1 MCSTS
6 SSEPVRRWA
15 GIDAAR
21 AIDGVSTDRAALPPV
36 SWRNLR
42 RSTSGMRHSFVLA
55 RVGAARG
62 PDPCK
67 PALVSTTVSSF
78 ALLVSPSA
86 NRVYARTAAALTV
99 AELGV
104 LGETVLPGRLGEVR
118 PDAIAGVDYVTFE
131 GDLDEHAL
139 AHVANVSTAF
149 ALFERVGDALR
160 PVALRRLDCLDDD
173 LLTILKYQGKT
184 NELFTK
190 LLLNVTVLASGSAGR
205 MLTER
210 LHVLD
215 PLCGRG
221 TTINQALM
229 YGWHAAGV
237 DVDERDVEAYAAF
250 LPRWLKDK
258 RLKHTAA
265 TSRLRRDGRTLG
277 RRFDASL
284 AVDKEAWAAG
294 DTITVSMAQADTLET
309 PTIFRAASVDVIVTD
324 APYGVQHGSRSGG
337 GLQRSPL
344 DLLAAAVPGWATVLR
359 PGGAIG
365 HRRQPADEPAQRTSA
380 GCSPTRGSSRVDTP
394 AYRGFEHRVDQ
405 AIQRDVVVARKRP
418 TTAAGD

>member
-1 MCSTS
+1 
-6 SSEPVRRWA
+6 
-15 GIDAAR
+15 
-21 AIDGVSTDRAALPPV
+21 
-36 SWRNLR
+36 
-42 RSTSGMRHSFVLA
+42 
-55 RVGAARG
+55 
-62 PDPCK
+62 
-67 PALVSTTVSSF
+67 
-78 ALLVSPSA
+78 
-86 NRVYARTAAALTV
+86 
-99 AELGV
+99 
-104 LGETVLPGRLGEVR
+104 
-118 PDAIAGVDYVTFE
+118 VTFE
-131 GDLDEHAL
+131 GDLDDAGL
-139 AHVANVSTAF
+139 AFVANVSTAF
-149 ALFERVGDALR
+149 ALFERHEGGVAGDGETLR
-160 PVALRRLDCLDDD
+160 PVRLHRLDCLDDD

-210 LHVLD
+210 LRVLD

-221 TTINQALM
+221 TTLNQALM

-250 LPRWLKDK
+250 LPRWLKEK
-258 RLKHTAA
+258 RLKHTAG

-277 RRFDASL
+277 RRFDAQL

-294 DTITVSMAQADTLET
+294 DTITVSVALADTLET
-309 PTIFRAASVDVIVTD
+309 ATVYRAGSVDAIVTD

-337 GLQRSPL
+337 ALHRSPL

-365 HRRQPADEPAQRTSA
+365 IAVNLRTSPRAETCDVLAAA
-380 GCSPTRGSSRVDTP
+380 GLDPVDTP

-405 AIQRDVVVARKRP
+405 AIQRDVVVATKARD
-418 TTAAGD
+418 AAGDEV

>member
-1 MCSTS
+1 MS
-6 SSEPVRRWA
+6 SY
-15 GIDAAR
+15 
-21 AIDGVSTDRAALPPV
+21 
-36 SWRNLR
+36 
-42 RSTSGMRHSFVLA
+42 
-55 RVGAARG
+55 
-62 PDPCK
+62 
-67 PALVSTTVSSF
+67 

-86 NRVYARTAAALTV
+86 NRVYARTASALTV
-99 AELGV
+99 AEVGV
-104 LGETVLPGRLGEVR
+104 LAETVLPGRLADPRIEE
-118 PDAIAGVDYVTFE
+118 IAGIGYVTFA
-131 GDLDEHAL
+131 GDLDDA
-139 AHVANVSTAF
+139 ARAQVANVSTAL
-149 ALFERVGDALR
+149 ALFEREGDLLR
-160 PVALRRLDCLDDD
+160 PVVLRRLDCLDDD

-205 MLTER
+205 MLSDR

-221 TTINQALM
+221 TTLNQALM

-258 RLKHTAA
+258 RLKHTAG

-277 RRFDASL
+277 RRFDAEL
-284 AVDKEAWAAG
+284 AVDKAAWAAG
-294 DTITVSMAQADTLET
+294 DTMTVSVAQADTLET
-309 PTIFRAASVDVIVTD
+309 PTIFRSGSVDVVVTD
-324 APYGVQHGSRSGG
+324 APYGVQHGNRSGG
-337 GLQRSPL
+337 ALHRSPL

-365 HRRQPADEPAQRTSA
+365 IAVNVRTSPRAETCALLADA
-380 GCSPTRGSSRVDTP
+380 GLQPLGSP

-405 AIQRDVVVARKRP
+405 AIVRDIVVGTKAV
-418 TTAAGD
+418 